1 MPKNTAIILSW
12 PYFGFLLHDLPD
24 KSTRII
30 NSRDTESLL
39 VQILSQNSQGQKTAD
54 YIVGTDSYP
63 GIVREYTHRGHLVE
77 LLEERFFLKHGADL
91 YRKYDLFDMQ
101 FSARIP
107 PGLVDKLKTEG
118 KQIIGWASPQL
129 GSKAAQADLLAH
141 NPRTACFLPQQVVL
155 SDFEQLQTFKD
166 RESLPEIDA
175 EYLIA
180 KPLYSSRSRMPD
192 GSDYRVFP
200 KSAWPQFIE
209 LALKH
214 PAWFANDNGL
224 LVSELVQTRDPFLKN
239 NNAVL
244 HKVHLPAGLPDAL
257 FRQWPLQCRKLSARI
272 EIQRIG
278 ANICNLGDLLQFESW
293 EPGLLEDYRED
304 LLALAQALP
313 PRPCL
318 YSADLMIR
326 SDGHLAFLEFNKLAG
341 TFLEKI
347 YGAQCPLGL
356 YMENLTQMGLI

>member
-30 NSRDTESLL
+30 NSGDMESLL
-39 VQILSQNSQGQKTAD
+39 GRNISQNSQGQKTAD
-54 YIVGTDSYP
+54 YIVGTDTYP
-63 GIVREYTHRGHLVE
+63 GIVREYAHRGHLVE

-107 PGLVDKLKTEG
+107 PDLIGKLETEG
-118 KQIIGWASPQL
+118 KKIIGWASPQL
-129 GSKAAQADLLAH
+129 AGKDAQADLLTH
-141 NPRTACFLPQQVVL
+141 NPRTARFLPQQVVL
-155 SDFEQLQTFKD
+155 SGYEQLEIFKD
-166 RESLPEIDA
+166 RKTLPEIDA
-175 EYLIA
+175 EYLLA

-192 GSDYRVFP
+192 GSDYRVFH
-200 KSAWPQFIE
+200 KSAWFRFIE

-214 PAWFANDNGL
+214 SSWFSNDNGL
-224 LVSELVQTRDPFLKN
+224 LVAELIETRDPYLKN

-244 HKVHLPAGLPDAL
+244 HKVHIPAGFSDAL
-257 FRQWPLQCRKLSARI
+257 FRQWPLQCRKLSARF
-272 EIQRIG
+272 ELQRIG
-278 ANICNLGDLLQFESW
+278 ENICNLGDLFQFESW
-293 EPGLLEDYRED
+293 KPGLLEDYRED

-326 SDGHLAFLEFNKLAG
+326 PDGRLVFLEFNKLAG

-347 YGAQCPLGL
+347 YGDQCPLGL
-356 YMENLTQMGLI
+356 YMENLAQMGLI